1 MSALHHAAWPG
12 RCRTHLTSLQTSLN
26 LLGESI
32 PTMSANAWAF
42 TQYETRSD
50 YVLTF
55 RQQVV
60 RLSGRRIRPLNDTAG

>member
-1 MSALHHAAWPG
+1 
-12 RCRTHLTSLQTSLN
+12 
-26 LLGESI
+26 
-32 PTMSANAWAF
+32 MSANAWAF